1 MRLNLSFLALKWSAM
16 FGITQIR
23 PNTNN
28 TMQNG
33 DNTTLWGYFSV
44 GGIGKLC
51 GNMDIVQ
58 YRQIL
63 EEKLRG
69 KYILQMRNISGEING

>member
-1 MRLNLSFLALKWSAM
+1 MRLNLSFLAWKWSAM
-16 FGITQIR
+16 FGINKIR
-23 PNTNN
+23 RNTNN
-28 TMQNG
+28 TKQDS
-33 DNTTLWGYFSV
+33 DNATLRVCFSV

-51 GNMDIVQ
+51 GNMDRVQ

-69 KYILQMRNISGEING
+69 KYILQMRNVSGEING